1 MKSNLIVFILS
12 FLITFLLGYGLLTTI
27 VYQPIEGVT
36 VLRLVGRCELELFDT
51 TLQPINTLVLSC
63 PRMDMIRL
71 WPLPVVHPW
80 FEDWFETPN
89 PLPGSEIAKISQ
101 HASR

>member
-1 MKSNLIVFILS
+1 MRSNFVGFVIA
-12 FLITFLLGYGLLTTI
+12 FLITFLLAYGLLFI
-27 VYQPIEGVT
+27 RIHKPIDGVT
-36 VLRLVGRCELELFDT
+36 VITLNARCQIEYYDN

-80 FEDWFETPN
+80 FEDWYE
-89 PLPGSEIAKISQ
+89 EIQSIGENA
-101 HASR
+101 